1 VVEALPVGLLWSSL
15 PDDHPLRSG
24 DPPDRSCAAGQSWK
38 WDGVAFEFLNP
49 GTADAGGRANNRSC
63 VLRIAAPGGRVLLT
77 GDIERAAER
86 ELLRRVPE
94 LLPAEALLVPHHGS
108 ATSSSAAFVEKVAP
122 RYAVFTV
129 GYRNRFGHPREDVV
143 ERYREAGSALLRT
156 DTAGAI
162 EMRFSAGAL
171 RVETQREQARRYWHE
186 G

>member
-1 VVEALPVGLLWSSL
+1 
-15 PDDHPLRSG
+15 
-24 DPPDRSCAAGQSWK
+24 
-38 WDGVAFEFLNP
+38 
-49 GTADAGGRANNRSC
+49 
-63 VLRIAAPGGRVLLT
+63 
-77 GDIERAAER
+77 
-86 ELLRRVPE
+86 
-94 LLPAEALLVPHHGS
+94 
-108 ATSSSAAFVEKVAP
+108 VEKVAP